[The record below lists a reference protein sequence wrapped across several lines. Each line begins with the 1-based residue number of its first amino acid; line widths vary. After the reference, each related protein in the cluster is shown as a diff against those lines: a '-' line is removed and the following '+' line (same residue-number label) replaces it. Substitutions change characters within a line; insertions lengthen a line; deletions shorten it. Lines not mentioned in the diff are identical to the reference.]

1 MGFGTGRIS
10 GDWLDR
16 QNSAPREIVYSRGLK
31 LADYCSSS
39 SSSGGSIN
47 LRSTG
52 TGTDT
57 DINTGTDAGTGVK
70 IVSSST

>member
-10 GDWLDR
+10 VDWLNR

-39 SSSGGSIN
+39 SSSGGSID
-47 LRSTG
+47 LRS

>member
-10 GDWLDR
+10 VDWLDR

-39 SSSGGSIN
+39 SSSGGSID
-47 LRSTG
+47 LRS

>member
-1 MGFGTGRIS
+1 MGFGTGKIS

-31 LADYCSSS
+31 LADNCSSS
-39 SSSGGSIN
+39 SGSAGSIN
-47 LRSTG
+47 LRS

-70 IVSSST
+70 IVSIST

>member
-39 SSSGGSIN
+39 SSSGGSID
-47 LRSTG
+47 LRS